1 MDNISE
7 GFERDGNREFI
18 QFLSVSKGSSGECR
32 SQSYRA
38 FDYGYIEQNTLNELI
53 NKTTTLSKQ
62 IAGFMSYLKKSN
74 LKGTKFL

>member
-1 MDNISE
+1 MT
-7 GFERDGNREFI
+7 
-18 QFLSVSKGSSGECR
+18 
-32 SQSYRA
+32 
-38 FDYGYIEQNTLNELI
+38 DYFTGQAYDYEYIDQDTLNELI